1 MDTTPI
7 RILVF
12 VGQMNRAGIENLL
25 MELYR
30 EIDRTKIQFDFY
42 TFHKEEGQFDAEIRA
57 LGGKVYY
64 NAPISMKTLP
74 LLPKQIER
82 FCRANPEYRI
92 VHAHMNQWCGLIL
105 KGAKAAGVPLRISHS
120 HTSLISR
127 SWKSSLKDLIKLPT
141 TRYANYKIAVSD
153 KAGKWLYGE
162 RAVARGEVHFWKNT
176 IRYEA
181 YAFSQTIRAEK
192 RAELGLGDAFTLIH
206 VGNLRYPKNHPY
218 LFRVFAEVLKENQNC
233 RLVSVGNDESGG
245 ELAKLA
251 KELGVFDRILFLGSR
266 SDVPALLQAGDVF
279 VFPSHYEGFPC
290 SVLEAQAAGLPCVIS
305 DRITKE
311 ILVTPLVEMRSIDEE
326 PSVWA
331 KHVLEK
337 KGESRVQTGELIAQ
351 AGYSLSDFVL
361 QTQEFYLSEMK
372 RIQDERK

>member
-141 TRYANYKIAVSD
+141 NRYANYKIAVSD